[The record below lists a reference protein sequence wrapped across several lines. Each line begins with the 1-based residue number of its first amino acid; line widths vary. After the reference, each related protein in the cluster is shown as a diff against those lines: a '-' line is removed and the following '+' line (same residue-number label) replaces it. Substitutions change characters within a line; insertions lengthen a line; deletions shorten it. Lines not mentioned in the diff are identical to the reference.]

1 MANEDELRIALSP
14 VQLAA
19 VLSDE
24 SVTEGETLSNRLLGG
39 LGLAGGVVELMG
51 AGGCAMRRIR
61 RLSPKLGVW
70 WWERIAWT
78 ASRPLPIR

>member
-51 AGGCAMRRIR
+51 AGCCAMRRIR
-61 RLSPKLGVW
+61 RLSPKLGV
-70 WWERIAWT
+70 
-78 ASRPLPIR
+78 

>member
-51 AGGCAMRRIR
+51 AGVVLCAGADVYHQSWVR
-61 RLSPKLGVW
+61 GGGN
-70 WWERIAWT
+70 A
-78 ASRPLPIR
+78 